1 MNHIFKL
8 FLKKENKLI
17 SSSYKFSFVFSI
29 LSILLWGFL
38 KDLKNERSKVVQE
51 QLASAKQQK
60 QTLTFIRSSLTQS
73 VINSQDALQL
83 INLVNLNKSIH
94 LDTKDSTKENT
105 PSIVKVLKDSKQGS
119 ISSKEL
125 SSIINQEINAYDQLE
140 KLIEAKANTIEQQH
154 NIYSCIV
161 ILCLLAS
168 ICILVFKY
176 HKTVSD
182 PISKILKSV
191 TSLKTGN
198 INCEIDYHS
207 NDKLGEITK
216 CINTIIHN
224 QKELAVFAENI
235 GAGKFNYQYRPLGD
249 HDKLGSSLT
258 NMAERL
264 LNVTEEERKRNW
276 TTEGLAKFSD
286 VLRAYNDNLED
297 LCIHGLHS
305 LIKYTR
311 ANQGKIYIVNE
322 EAQDIRLKL
331 KAAYAWDRKKNI
343 QEDIDLGE
351 GLIGQA
357 AMELETIYL
366 TDIPEDY
373 IKITSG
379 LGESN
384 PGSIL
389 ILPLKSND
397 TLCGIIEMAYFDELK
412 PFEIEFAEKAGDAIA
427 SSIASARINEKTRLL
442 LEESRLLA
450 KNLQSQEEELRQ
462 NTEELRATQDNLH
475 IKLEEA
481 KEEMRQQIIDIES
494 EKNKNI
500 SILEGCVDGVIT
512 FDQEGKIEF
521 FNKSAEA
528 IWNVSRENVL
538 NKNIC
543 ELIKME
549 LKITDTDMYWEYING
564 QQRKV
569 LDIRSEIN
577 ILNNNHEESAVLIT
591 ISKSKYKNQYLFTA
605 FVQSISVELF

>member
-1 MNHIFKL
+1 MG
-8 FLKKENKLI
+8 NKLV
-17 SSSYKFSFVFSI
+17 SLKNKFTLVITI
-29 LSILLWGFL
+29 LLLLLWGFL
-38 KDLKNERSKVVQE
+38 KDLKNE
-51 QLASAKQQK
+51 QLKIAQGHITAIELQK
-60 QTLTFIRSSLTQS
+60 QALSFIRSTHPQS
-73 VINSQDALQL
+73 SVNIKQALEL
-83 INLVNLNKSIH
+83 INLSGINNSNYLNTYVNMQRSTHTLVNVLKSY
-94 LDTKDSTKENT
+94 KE
-105 PSIVKVLKDSKQGS
+105 PSISKNEF
-119 ISSKEL
+119 SKL
-125 SSIINQEINAYDQLE
+125 ITQEIKAYEDLE
-140 KLIEAKANTIEQQH
+140 KLIESKSNAIEQQH
-154 NIYSCIV
+154 NLYSCI
-161 ILCLLAS
+161 ILICVLAS
-168 ICILVFKY
+168 LCILIY
-176 HKTVSD
+176 NYNKTVST
-182 PISKILKSV
+182 PINKILKSV
-191 TSLKTGN
+191 SSLKTGN
-198 INCEIDYHS
+198 ISCEIDYHS
-207 NDKLGEITK
+207 DDKLGEITK

-235 GAGKFNYQYRPLGD
+235 GDGKVNYKYKLLGD

-264 LNVTEEERKRNW
+264 SNVTEEERKRNW
-276 TTEGLAKFSD
+276 NTEGLAKFSD
-286 VLRAYNDNLED
+286 VLRAHNDNLED

-331 KAAYAWDRKKNI
+331 KATYAWDRKKNI

-384 PGSIL
+384 PGSII

-397 TLCGIIEMAYFDELK
+397 TLCGIIEMAYFEELK

-442 LEESRLLA
+442 LDESRLLA

-462 NTEELRATQDNLH
+462 NTEELRATQENLH

-512 FDQEGKIEF
+512 FDQEGIIEF
-521 FNKSAEA
+521 FNKSAES
-528 IWNVSRENVL
+528 IWNISRENVL
-538 NKNIC
+538 NKNIR

-549 LKITDTDMYWEYING
+549 LKITDTDMYWEYLNN

-577 ILNNNHEESAVLIT
+577 ILNNNNEESAVLIT

>member
-1 MNHIFKL
+1 ML
-8 FLKKENKLI
+8 FLKKENKINSL
-17 SSSYKFSFVFSI
+17 SYKFTFFISI
-29 LSILLWGFL
+29 LLLLLWGFL
-38 KDLKNERSKVVQE
+38 KDIKNEQSKAVQE
-51 QLASAKQQK
+51 QLAIATHQK
-60 QTLTFIRSSLTQS
+60 QALTIIRSRMPQT
-73 VINSQDALQL
+73 INNSQIIIEL
-83 INLVNLNKSIH
+83 INLTSTNKAIYTNTTAS
-94 LDTKDSTKENT
+94 STSKT
-105 PSIVKVLKDSKQGS
+105 PSIAEILKEARENS
-119 ISSKEL
+119 ISNKEL
-125 SSIINQEINAYDQLE
+125 SNLITQEIKIYEHLE
-140 KLIEAKANTIEQQH
+140 KLSKVKINNIEQQH
-154 NIYSCIV
+154 MLYSCIL
-161 ILCLLAS
+161 ILCFIAS
-168 ICILVFKY
+168 LFILIYSY
-176 HKTVSD
+176 HKTVTV

-191 TSLKTGN
+191 SSLKTGN
-198 INCEIDYHS
+198 INCEIEYNS
-207 NDKLGEITK
+207 NDKLGEISK
-216 CINTIIHN
+216 CINSIIHN

-235 GAGKFNYQYRPLGD
+235 GAGKFNYHYKLLGE

-264 LNVTEEERKRNW
+264 SNVTEEERKRNW

-311 ANQGKIYIVNE
+311 ANQGKIYIVTE
-322 EAQDIRLKL
+322 DTERKYLKL
-331 KAAYAWDRKKNI
+331 KATYAWDRKKNI
-343 QEDIDLGE
+343 QEDIDFGE

-357 AMELETIYL
+357 AMEMETIYL

-379 LGESN
+379 LGDSN

-397 TLCGIIEMAYFDELK
+397 ALCGIIEMAYFEELK

-427 SSIASARINEKTRLL
+427 SSISSARINEKTRLL
-442 LEESRLLA
+442 LDESRSLA

-462 NTEELRATQDNLH
+462 NTEELRATQENLH

-512 FDQEGKIEF
+512 FDQEGIIEF

-538 NKNIC
+538 NKNIR

-549 LKITDTDMYWEYING
+549 LKVTDSDMYWEYTNG

-577 ILNNNHEESAVLIT
+577 IFNNNHEESAVLIT

>member
-1 MNHIFKL
+1 VG
-8 FLKKENKLI
+8 NKLV
-17 SSSYKFSFVFSI
+17 SLKNKFTLVITI
-29 LSILLWGFL
+29 LLLLLWGFL
-38 KDLKNERSKVVQE
+38 KDLKNE
-51 QLASAKQQK
+51 QLKIAQGHITAIELQK
-60 QTLTFIRSSLTQS
+60 QALSFIRITHPPTS
-73 VINSQDALQL
+73 VNIKHALEL
-83 INLVNLNKSIH
+83 INLSGINNSIYSDTHVNIKQSTHTLVNVLKSY
-94 LDTKDSTKENT
+94 KE
-105 PSIVKVLKDSKQGS
+105 PSISKNEFTKL
-119 ISSKEL
+119 IT
-125 SSIINQEINAYDQLE
+125 QEIKAYEDLE
-140 KLIEAKANTIEQQH
+140 KLIESKSNAIEQQY
-154 NIYSCIV
+154 NLYSCI
-161 ILCLLAS
+161 LLMCVLTS
-168 ICILVFKY
+168 LCILIY
-176 HKTVSD
+176 NYNKTVSI
-182 PISKILKSV
+182 PTNKILKSV
-191 TSLKTGN
+191 SSLKTGN
-198 INCEIDYHS
+198 VSCEIEYH
-207 NDKLGEITK
+207 NDDKLGEISK

-235 GAGKFNYQYRPLGD
+235 GDGKVNYKYRLLGD
-249 HDKLGSSLT
+249 HDKLGSSLA

-264 LNVTEEERKRNW
+264 SNVTEEERKRNW
-276 TTEGLAKFSD
+276 TTEGLAIFSD
-286 VLRAYNDNLED
+286 VLRAHNDNLED

-322 EAQDIRLKL
+322 ETLEIRLKL
-331 KAAYAWDRKKNI
+331 KATYAWDRKKNI

-397 TLCGIIEMAYFDELK
+397 TLCGIIEMAYFEELK

-442 LEESRLLA
+442 LDESRLLA

-462 NTEELRATQDNLH
+462 NTEELRATQENLH

-521 FNKSAEA
+521 FNKSAET
-528 IWNVSRENVL
+528 IWNTSRENVL
-538 NKNIC
+538 NKNIR

-549 LKITDTDMYWEYING
+549 LKITDTDMYWEYLNN

-577 ILNNNHEESAVLIT
+577 IFNNNHEESAVLIT

>member
-1 MNHIFKL
+1 M
-8 FLKKENKLI
+8 ENKLV
-17 SSSYKFSFVFSI
+17 SLKYKFTLVISI
-29 LSILLWGFL
+29 LLLFLWGFL
-38 KDLKNERSKVVQE
+38 KELKNE
-51 QLASAKQQK
+51 QLKIGQDQITAGRLKKQA
-60 QTLTFIRSSLTQS
+60 LSFIKNTHPKNS
-73 VINSQDALQL
+73 VNIQHALEL
-83 INLVNLNKSIH
+83 INLAGLNDSIFLDRHPYSQGNSPSLVN
-94 LDTKDSTKENT
+94 
-105 PSIVKVLKDSKQGS
+105 VLKSF
-119 ISSKEL
+119 KE
-125 SSIINQEINAYDQLE
+125 SAITEQEFSRFIIQEIKAYEHLE
-140 KLIEAKANTIEQQH
+140 KLIEANNNTIEQKFNLYSWILILLILSIQCIM
-154 NIYSCIV
+154 IYN
-161 ILCLLAS
+161 
-168 ICILVFKY
+168 Y
-176 HKTVSD
+176 NKTISE
-182 PISKILKSV
+182 PINKILKSV
-191 TSLKTGN
+191 STLKTGN

-207 NDKLGEITK
+207 NEKLGEIAK
-216 CINTIIHN
+216 CINAIIHN

-235 GAGKFNYQYRPLGD
+235 GAGKFNYQYSLLGE
-249 HDKLGSSLT
+249 HDKLGNSLT

-264 LNVTEEERKRNW
+264 SNVSEEERKRAW

-286 VLRAYNDNLED
+286 VLRAHNDNLEE
-297 LCIHGLHS
+297 LCTHGLHS

-311 ANQGKIYIVNE
+311 ANQGKIYIVKE

-397 TLCGIIEMAYFDELK
+397 ALCGMIEMAYFEELK

-442 LEESRLLA
+442 LDESRLLA

-462 NTEELRATQDNLH
+462 NTEELRATQENLH

-512 FDQEGKIEF
+512 FDQEGKIEY

-538 NKNIC
+538 NKNIR

-549 LKITDTDMYWEYING
+549 LKVTDSDMHWEYLNG

-569 LDIRSEIN
+569 LDIRTEIN
-577 ILNNNHEESAVLIT
+577 IFNNNHEESAVLIT